1 MSDALSI
8 GVVGTGSLGQRGALD
23 HLVLPDVTDRIR
35 VGAVCDTAPGRAQA
49 AADAYDIDRFHDNY
63 DSLLRDGDV
72 EAVTLCTPIGLHYEQ
87 GLKAI
92 RAGKHVHFN
101 KTMATTAAEA
111 TILIDAAEA
120 EGVRIV
126 ASPGQMA
133 QPQNRLIRDL
143 IADGAIG
150 DLIWA
155 ATGAAFGDYHETE
168 PSRQGDG
175 PLDSGSPEWYW
186 KKPGGG
192 PMYDMTV
199 YSLHT
204 LTGIL
209 GPARR
214 VTSMSGTRIK
224 ERTFRGTT
232 FTCDADDNTL
242 AVLDFGDALYA
253 LAYGVSTGELLAEFE
268 QPAFFGT
275 QGSIVGRDLN
285 GEPLEYPG
293 RDTTDE
299 PGQVGPLIEGEHAT
313 MEEAHVFQDILQ
325 LADYVKRDTRPFGT
339 AEHARHVIEIIESAY
354 RAAATGETQTLTTS
368 F

>member
-133 QPQNRLIRDL
+133 QPQNRL
-143 IADGAIG
+143 
-150 DLIWA
+150 
-155 ATGAAFGDYHETE
+155 
-168 PSRQGDG
+168 SRV
-175 PLDSGSPEWYW
+175 W
-186 KKPGGG
+186 
-192 PMYDMTV
+192 
-199 YSLHT
+199 
-204 LTGIL
+204 
-209 GPARR
+209 
-214 VTSMSGTRIK
+214 
-224 ERTFRGTT
+224 
-232 FTCDADDNTL
+232 
-242 AVLDFGDALYA
+242 
-253 LAYGVSTGELLAEFE
+253 
-268 QPAFFGT
+268 
-275 QGSIVGRDLN
+275 
-285 GEPLEYPG
+285 
-293 RDTTDE
+293 
-299 PGQVGPLIEGEHAT
+299 
-313 MEEAHVFQDILQ
+313 
-325 LADYVKRDTRPFGT
+325 
-339 AEHARHVIEIIESAY
+339 
-354 RAAATGETQTLTTS
+354 
-368 F
+368 